1 MRGRWCAMIEQPLPD
16 RKRDY
21 WGTIFNTVVPDDNSG
36 KNLEKLSRSMSC
48 PYHHQL
54 YAPRFPFPVP
64 YIAIV
69 TYELDPQEIRLVIT
83 KCSYYPTNF
92 SCNEEPCQL
101 EISEV

>member
-1 MRGRWCAMIEQPLPD
+1 
-16 RKRDY
+16 
-21 WGTIFNTVVPDDNSG
+21 
-36 KNLEKLSRSMSC
+36 MSC